1 MRISD
6 WSSDVCSSDLRD
18 VAEKIYAAPVSPTA
32 GDGPMQGQLLD
43 PMVTI
48 RSARRVASPPLAE
61 APKGCVVNAES
72 AAPGD
77 APQPPAAL
85 PRTSILYFAFLR
97 ALAIPPA
104 CLTPPLPAPPPACTP
119 PDHKNVAT
127 GKA

>member
-1 MRISD
+1 MARRKRGVATSD
-6 WSSDVCSSDLRD
+6 FLLLLAAIKGFDAAGQGGDGAGVAVFGEIVDGRD

-32 GDGPMQGQLLD
+32 GDGPMQGQILD

-77 APQPPAAL
+77 APQPQGDMP
-85 PRTSILYFAFLR
+85 
-97 ALAIPPA
+97 
-104 CLTPPLPAPPPACTP
+104 
-119 PDHKNVAT
+119 
-127 GKA
+127 